1 MPTGALH
8 RKPNKAIRFSAMN
21 ILEDGPQT
29 VSKLPLRNE
38 LRYLVDLFRRRRCTS
53 NPGEADISVAYQS
66 VTESST
72 HSINQ
77 VDDVALL
84 TAVAI
89 TDAFGMPV
97 DELIKR

>member
-8 RKPNKAIRFSAMN
+8 RKPNLAIRFSTTN

-38 LRYLVDLFRRRRCTS
+38 LRYLVDFFS
-53 NPGEADISVAYQS
+53 EKEVHIHPGEADISVAYQS